1 MNVSQIMTRG
11 ADLVAPDTT
20 IRDASRIMRDD
31 DVGFL
36 PVGENDRLVGT
47 VTDRDITIRATAEG
61 LAPDSTKVGDIMSK
75 TLVYVMEHQDVGEA
89 AALMSEHQVRRLPVL
104 NREKRLV
111 GIVSLGDIATGT
123 GHLGLAG
130 ATTEAVS
137 RQAK

>member
-89 AALMSEHQVRRLPVL
+89 AALMAEHQVRRLPVL

-123 GHLGLAG
+123 GHLGLTG

-137 RQAK
+137 REAK